1 MIIDVTV
8 GPEHEPAG
16 DGHQQGPG
24 AGAFCQ
30 EGRQAGRPGLPL

>member
-1 MIIDVTV
+1 MIIDVTA
-8 GPEHEPAG
+8 GPEHEPGA
-16 DGHQQGPG
+16 GHQQGPG